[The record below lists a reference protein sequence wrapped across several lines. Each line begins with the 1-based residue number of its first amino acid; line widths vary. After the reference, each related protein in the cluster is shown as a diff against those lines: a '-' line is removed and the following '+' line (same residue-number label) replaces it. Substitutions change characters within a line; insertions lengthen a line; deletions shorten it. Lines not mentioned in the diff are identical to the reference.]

1 MIKYKRKLNII
12 AAEPPEPIRLGQY
25 DDDVVIEFELYS
37 SEGILTIEPDTAVAI
52 RGIKPDGNGISV
64 EGALKTAKDKYTK
77 AETYT
82 ACINVTKQMTA
93 CAGECRYKLV
103 LTRDGK
109 ELNTCSFLII
119 VDRTTLDKDAIPS
132 ESEIRE
138 IVDTLDRTDDL
149 LKASRSI
156 TRAKKDIEEAVKA
169 AQSAK
174 DDVANAVDA
183 VTALK
188 MEILALKDD
197 FSVQNNDIEEKLKAL
212 NNVGAKIMEEIEDA
226 GASADEDF
234 EKKKKVLKDTAEN
247 LLKDITTNSEKAVTE
262 IEKTRESAVGSL
274 DTLQQTT
281 MDRIDSRLTQM
292 MKTKDSTEDALR
304 KVTETMET
312 IQKSIDDL
320 TQAHKDMKARV
331 EHMEFEMFKTGGEET

>member
-12 AAEPPEPIRLGQY
+12 AGEPPEPIKLGQY
-25 DDDVVIEFELYS
+25 DDDVALEFELYS
-37 SEGILTIEPDTAVAI
+37 SEGILTIDPDTAVAI

-64 EGALKTAKDKYTK
+64 EGVLKCTQDKRTRQNV
-77 AETYT
+77 YT
-82 ACINVTKQMTA
+82 ALVDVTKQMTA
-93 CAGECRYKLV
+93 CAGECIYKLV
-103 LTRDGK
+103 MTRGGK
-109 ELNTCSFLII
+109 ELNTCSFIVI
-119 VDRTTLDKDAIPS
+119 VDRTTLDKDVIPS

-138 IVDTLDRTDDL
+138 IVETLDRTDDL

-156 TRAKKDIEEAVKA
+156 TKAKKDIEEAVQTV
-169 AQSAK
+169 QSAK

-197 FSVQNNDIEEKLKAL
+197 FSAESDDMDEKIKAL
-212 NNVGAKIMEEIEDA
+212 NTAGAKIMEEIEDA
-226 GASADEDF
+226 GADADAEF
-234 EKKKKVLKDTAEN
+234 EKKKAALKNTAED
-247 LLKDITTNSEKAVTE
+247 LLKNIAANSEKAVTE

-274 DTLQQTT
+274 DAIQQTT
-281 MDRIDSRLTQM
+281 MDQIDSKLSQVL
-292 MKTKDSTEDALR
+292 KTKDSTVDALR
-304 KVTETMET
+304 KVTETMEA

-331 EHMEFEMFKTGGEET
+331 EHMEFEMFKTGGEEA